1 MIIPSSIAATNTLLL
16 FTMEGKSTRSFMA
29 SAVALEEVQ
38 LLCTVV
44 SDTNTGTIILPQ
56 EPLPCICI
64 GLEVVQTVS
73 SSAY

>member
-1 MIIPSSIAATNTLLL
+1 
-16 FTMEGKSTRSFMA
+16 MA